1 MTRTNY
7 YCASLHCRRTTVHL
21 CVKMEAHKYLYCV
34 ECGRRLDVI
43 AQPPLNGSANG
54 SANGHTHGSL
64 NGRIRT
70 GSKSSS

>member
-7 YCASLHCRRTTVHL
+7 YCASSHCRRTTVHL

-34 ECGRRLDVI
+34 ECGRRLDVL
-43 AQPPLNGSANG
+43 AQTPLNGSAIG

-64 NGRIRT
+64 NGRIHA
-70 GSKSSS
+70 GSKTRS